1 MTTSPISPAL
11 AMEMMLSKIFD
22 DVFYKTK
29 HKALDF
35 CESCDGDGQIEVNVP
50 RPHNFNRDIGVVD
63 VKKVKCSECGGLG
76 IIKTEVDQI
85 DF

>member
-1 MTTSPISPAL
+1 MTTSPISPEM
-11 AMEMMLSKIFD
+11 AMEIMLNKIFD

-29 HKALDF
+29 KQSNF
-35 CESCDGDGQIEVNVP
+35 CGSCDGDGEIEVSVP
-50 RPHNFNRDIGVVD
+50 RPHNFNRDIGVID
-63 VKKVKCSECGGLG
+63 VKKVECSECGGLG

>member
-1 MTTSPISPAL
+1 MTTSPINPAM

-22 DVFYKTK
+22 DVFYCTK
-29 HKALDF
+29 NKAPDF
-35 CESCDGDGQIEVNVP
+35 CKSCDGDGEIEVNVP

-63 VKKVKCSECGGLG
+63 VKKVECSECRGSG
-76 IIKTEVDQI
+76 IIKSEVDQI

>member
-1 MTTSPISPAL
+1 MTTSPISPEM
-11 AMEMMLSKIFD
+11 AMEIMLNKIFD

-29 HKALDF
+29 TNF
-35 CESCDGDGQIEVNVP
+35 CDTCDGDGKVEVSVP

-63 VKKVKCSECGGLG
+63 VKKVECSECGGLG